1 MRQPFSDKEKTM
13 SYIYKR
19 TPNYYE
25 TDMMGIVHHSNH
37 IRYFEESR
45 LAYMRSIGCDVAELE
60 KQGVI
65 IPNVDAYA
73 KYFVPVRFGE
83 NVNIEIR
90 LTMFTG
96 IRMEFT
102 YRVTKEN
109 GDLAAEGHTMHCFVN
124 SDFKPISIKRKY
136 AEYYNKLTEILEENV

>member
-1 MRQPFSDKEKTM
+1 M

-19 TPNYYE
+19 TSNYYE

-45 LAYMRSIGCDVAELE
+45 LAYMKSIGCDVLDMERE
-60 KQGVI
+60 GII

-73 KYFVPVRFGE
+73 RYFVPVHFGE
-83 NVNIEIR
+83 TVEVEVK
-90 LTMFTG
+90 LTTFTG
-96 IRMEFT
+96 TRMEFT
-102 YRVTKEN
+102 YKMTKEN

-124 SDFKPISIKRKY
+124 PEFKPISIKRKFP
-136 AEYYNKLTEILEENV
+136 EHFEKLTGILETSE